1 VRWSAGQVRN
11 SVACALAFAFSAC
24 ASAPREPAPLIEPN
38 GEKLTAVI
46 SAPLDR
52 TAEWTTDAFHE
63 LGILLKEVELDA
75 DSRLYVGTDEKLSV
89 SAALTRESQNQTR
102 IEVTAHNDVDAPET
116 QYAHKV
122 IERIVRQ
129 QY

>member
-1 VRWSAGQVRN
+1 MRWSARQVRS
-11 SVACALAFAFSAC
+11 SVVCALALTFSAC
-24 ASAPREPAPLIEPN
+24 ASSPREPAPLIEPN
-38 GEKLTAVI
+38 GEKLSTVV

-52 TAEWTTDAFHE
+52 AAEWTTDAFHE

-102 IEVTAHNDVDAPET
+102 VEVTAHNDTDAPET